1 MTRRVLSGRVVLSCV
16 VLVGMVG
23 CSGGK
28 QAVPVSGRLTS
39 GDKPCAGVGVNLVSD
54 DPMGQSFI
62 GSTNA
67 DGRFEMYS
75 FHGKKGVLPG
85 PYKVQISIPLDAPGG
100 GLVNQKLIGQQS
112 PWRVSI
118 TDKGLSD
125 WKLDM
130 TKEKLD

>member
-1 MTRRVLSGRVVLSCV
+1 MTRRLMCGFAVLLSL
-16 VLVGMVG
+16 VLVGTTG
-23 CSGGK
+23 CFGSKGV
-28 QAVPVSGRLTS
+28 VPVSGRLTS
-39 GDKPCAGVGVNLVSD
+39 GDKPCEGVGVNLVSD
-54 DPMGQSFI
+54 DPTGQSFI

-85 PYKVQISIPLDAPGG
+85 PYRVQISIPLDAPGG

-130 TKEKLD
+130 TKESLD